1 MRLALAGFAG
11 LTALA
16 VLIAPLAA
24 AQPRHADVRLPADGL
39 SARLA
44 AAGVVLDHAAPERDA
59 TGRYVRTVL
68 DDLEIDALRAAGVA
82 VDVLHPDLGARY
94 RDAAR
99 LAGCPT
105 TPYPITGA
113 HGCYPTFDEAVAIL
127 DEMRAMYPSLVSAR
141 VSIGTTHEGR
151 GLWMIE
157 IGDHPGVDE
166 GEPEVFLNALH
177 HAREPQG
184 MASLL
189 HAVWS
194 ALDGYGTD
202 PVWTRLLDTRRI
214 FVLPVLNPDGYVHN
228 ATTQPGGGGMW
239 RLNRRLN
246 GDGSVGVDLNRNY
259 GWEWGFD
266 DAGSS
271 PVPGSQTYRGPAPF
285 SEPETA
291 AVRDWMADRAV
302 RLALNTH
309 TFGDLFIYP
318 WGYVPDLYTPD
329 SAAFVDAA
337 RVMTEANGF
346 LAGTGNQTVGY
357 LTNGTSDDWMYG
369 ELGVLAF
376 TPEIGGPGDGFWPD
390 PSRLL
395 PIAEMNVDMYRQ
407 AIRLAGP
414 AATARLVSVT
424 DAAGNGF
431 PDPGETA
438 VLTIEVTNAG
448 RATLAGAA
456 ADLVAPAPLVVVP
469 SAPTTLALAPGA
481 TVTVERSV
489 VLPASTPLGE
499 LAGLALDVAFD
510 GGTERIAL
518 GPLRVGTPVALFETD
533 ASSLA
538 GWTATGGWGVTATTF
553 VSPPGAFADSPA
565 GNYASNANA
574 VLALA
579 QPLDLTGV
587 AGASL
592 EFSARWDVEA
602 QWDFVTVEASVN
614 GTAWTPLAGRYTTPA
629 SGSGQQVPEG
639 APGYD
644 GRQAEWV
651 RESVSLAA
659 YGGVPALRLRVRLRA
674 DGFAQR
680 DGFYLDDLA
689 VTRLVNGGTVS
700 VPDGPGALATSLGAP
715 APNPTRGEV
724 RLDVVVVRAGA
735 VDLAVF
741 DVLGRR
747 IRTLASGDAPAGRT
761 GVTWD
766 GRDDAGAPVPSGVY
780 VVRLTASDAVATRP
794 VVVAR

>member
-1 MRLALAGFAG
+1 MRLLVVLAALV
-11 LTALA
+11 A
-16 VLIAPLAA
+16 VPLA

-39 SARLA
+39 RARLV
-44 AAGVVLDHAAPERDA
+44 AAGVVLDHATPERDA

-68 DDLEIDALRAAGVA
+68 DDLEIDALRAAGVT

-94 RDAAR
+94 RDTAR
-99 LAGCPT
+99 LAGCPA
-105 TPYPITGA
+105 TPYPITGS
-113 HGCYPTFDEAVAIL
+113 HGCYPTFDETIAIL
-127 DEMRAMYPSLVSAR
+127 DEMRAMFPSLVSAR

-157 IGDHPGVDE
+157 IGDNPGVDE

-184 MASLL
+184 LASLL

-202 PVWTRLLDTRRI
+202 PTWTRLLDTRRV
-214 FVLPVLNPDGYVHN
+214 FVLPVVNPDGYVYN
-228 ATTQPGGGGMW
+228 ATSQPGGGGMW
-239 RLNRRLN
+239 RLNRRANL
-246 GDGSVGVDLNRNY
+246 DGSRGVDLNRNY
-259 GWEWGFD
+259 GWEWGYD

-291 AVRDWMADRAV
+291 AVRDWIAGRSV

-318 WGYVPDLYTPD
+318 WGYAPDLYTPD

-337 RVMTEANGF
+337 RVMTAANGF

-369 ELGVLAF
+369 ELGVLAY
-376 TPEIGGPGDGFWPD
+376 TPEIGGPDDGFWPD

-414 AATARLVSVT
+414 AATARVVAVT
-424 DAAGNGF
+424 DAGGNGF

-438 VLTIEVTNAG
+438 VLTIEVSNDG
-448 RATLAGAA
+448 RAPLVGAA
-456 ADLVAPAPLVVVP
+456 TDLSAPSPLVVVP
-469 SAPTTLALAPGA
+469 SAPTALDLAPGA
-481 TVTVERSV
+481 TVTVERTV
-489 VLPASTPLGE
+489 LLPASTPLGDVD
-499 LAGLALDVAFD
+499 GLALDIAAD
-510 GGTERIAL
+510 GGTERVAL
-518 GPLRVGTPVALFETD
+518 GSIRVGTPVALFETD

-538 GWTATGGWGVTATTF
+538 GWTATGGWGVTAATF
-553 VSPPGAFADSPA
+553 VSPPGAFADSPS
-565 GNYASNANA
+565 GTYLSNANA
-574 VLALA
+574 VLRLA
-579 QPLDLTGV
+579 EPLDLTGV
-587 AGASL
+587 SGAAL
-592 EFSARWDVEA
+592 EFDAKWDIEA
-602 QWDFVTVEASVN
+602 QWDVATVEASVN
-614 GTAWTPLAGRYTTPA
+614 ATTWTPLAGRHTTPA

-659 YGGVPALRLRVRLRA
+659 YDGAPALHLRVRLRA
-674 DGFAQR
+674 DGFEQR
-680 DGFYLDDLA
+680 DGIYLDDLA
-689 VTRLVNGGTVS
+689 VTRLVDGGAVS
-700 VPDGPGALATSLGAP
+700 TADGPVTAGSSLGAP
-715 APNPTRGEV
+715 VPNPTRAAV
-724 RLDVVVVRAGA
+724 RLDVVVGRAGA

-747 IRTLASGDAPAGRT
+747 VRSLVAGEAASGRT
-761 GVTWD
+761 TVTWD
-766 GRDDAGAPVPSGVY
+766 GRDDAGAVVPSGVY
-780 VVRLTASDAVATRP
+780 VVRLIAQDAAVTRP